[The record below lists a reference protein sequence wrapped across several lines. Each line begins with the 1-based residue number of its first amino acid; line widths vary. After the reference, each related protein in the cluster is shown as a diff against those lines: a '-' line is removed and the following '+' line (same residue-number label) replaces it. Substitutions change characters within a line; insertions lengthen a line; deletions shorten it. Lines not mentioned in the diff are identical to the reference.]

1 MIDYVLPIYYN
12 NLRQTEIRRLSQ
24 LQYRAGKVVTG
35 AYHLTSQV
43 KLEAELG
50 WETIGKRADM
60 LGLSIFQKIHMNMS
74 RPLIKTC
81 MPQLTITTY
90 NLRSEGKYPHPKYT
104 NAKHY
109 NSFFP
114 YYTRLWNSLD
124 RNIRIISDMDT
135 FKDSI
140 KLIYKPIK
148 HKHYHL
154 GSKYGNM
161 LNTRLRVGRS
171 LLNAHSFPIGLS
183 ESPACDCGSSQ
194 ESTQHVL
201 LSCPLYSSERQL
213 MLDQVTTLV
222 PGFLQK
228 SLKQQTDILL
238 FGLSPD
244 TTNFFIKNPSLTN
257 SVQAFLIRLI
267 RFES

>member
-1 MIDYVLPIYYN
+1 M
-12 NLRQTEIRRLSQ
+12 T
-24 LQYRAGKVVTG
+24 
-35 AYHLTSQV
+35 
-43 KLEAELG
+43 
-50 WETIGKRADM
+50 
-60 LGLSIFQKIHMNMS
+60 

-81 MPQLTITTY
+81 MPQLIITTY
-90 NLRSEGKYPHPKYT
+90 NLRSEGKYPHPKYVI
-104 NAKHY
+104 AKHY

-124 RNIRIISDMDT
+124 RSNRIISDMDK
-135 FKDSI
+135 FKDEL
-140 KLIYKPIK
+140 KQTYKPIK

-161 LNTRLRVGRS
+161 LITRLRVGRS
-171 LLNAHSFPIGLS
+171 LLNAHSFSIGLS

-194 ESTQHVL
+194 ESSQHLL
-201 LSCPLYSSERQL
+201 LSCPLYSSERQQ
-213 MLDQVTTLV
+213 MLDQVTTII

-244 TTNFFIKNPSLTN
+244 TTNFIIKNPPLTL
-257 SVQAFLIRLI
+257 SVQAFLTRLI